1 MSSPELVKSNVKAL
15 AFDVFG
21 TVVDWRTTVTAELQ
35 AAARAKDASVTFRAS
50 QPAAHALLTSTDW
63 AAFAQEWRHSY
74 KDFVRGFVPGQTPW
88 KDIDAHHLEWL
99 QNELRTR
106 SLGAVYSE
114 AELLHLSHV
123 WHRLR
128 PWDDSAP
135 GLARL
140 GQRYVTATLSN
151 GNKTLLDDLNA
162 SGSLGFQRIISAED
176 FRAYKPH
183 PDVYLGAVRE
193 LGAAEPGQVALVAA
207 HLSDLW
213 AAKQVGLRTV
223 YVERPR
229 EEDWRE
235 DEERWQQARE
245 WVDIWVSEV
254 DDGFVAVAKALGIE
268 EGHVASG

>member
-1 MSSPELVKSNVKAL
+1 MSSPEAIKSNVKAL

-21 TVVDWRTTVTAELQ
+21 TVVDWRS
-35 AAARAKDASVTFRAS
+35 SVTSELAS
-50 QPAAHALLTSTDW
+50 LAEAKLASTSTPALQQETLARLASEDW
-63 AAFAQEWRHSY
+63 AAFAQAWRNTY
-74 KDFVRGFVPGQTPW
+74 KEFVRSFVPGETPW
-88 KDIDAHHLEWL
+88 RDIDTHHLL
-99 QNELRTR
+99 ALRGLLR
-106 SLGAVYSE
+106 ERGLDDVYSE

-123 WHRLR
+123 WHRLT
-128 PWDDSAP
+128 PWDDSAQ

-151 GNKTLLDDLNA
+151 GNKTLLKDLDD
-162 SGSLGFQRIISAED
+162 SGPLGFQKLISAED
-176 FRAYKPH
+176 FKAYKPH

-193 LGAAEPGQVALVAA
+193 LGLEKPGELALVAA

-235 DEERWQQARE
+235 DEERYKQAKE
-245 WVDIWVSEV
+245 WVDIWVSEGEG
-254 DDGFVAVAKALGIE
+254 GFPAVATALGI
-268 EGHVASG
+268 